1 MKQMSNPIKPGI
13 MKKIIF
19 AALALFTIGIAT
31 ASADKNRIIAKE
43 NLPQKSQQFINSHF
57 SSIKVSYVKE
67 EYDFFEKSFEVVF
80 ADGSKVEFARNGEW
94 KEVDCRYTAVPTPIV
109 PQAIVKYIK
118 SNYPDVKEEAE
129 YARTKSEAA
138 YLKFRQNE
146 AQSTLE
152 HQEGSWKDWF
162 RWL

>member
-1 MKQMSNPIKPGI
+1 MSNPIKPGI

-31 ASADKNRIIAKE
+31 ASADKNRIITKE

-118 SNYPDVKEEAE
+118 SNYPDVKVLQIEKKRSDYEVKISN
-129 YARTKSEAA
+129 R
-138 YLKFRQNE
+138 
-146 AQSTLE
+146 LE
-152 HQEGSWKDWF
+152 LTFDSKYNIIDIDD
-162 RWL
+162 

>member
-118 SNYPDVKEEAE
+118 SNYPDVKVLQIEKKRSDYEVKISN
-129 YARTKSEAA
+129 R
-138 YLKFRQNE
+138 
-146 AQSTLE
+146 LE
-152 HQEGSWKDWF
+152 LTFDSKYNIIDIDD
-162 RWL
+162 

>member
-1 MKQMSNPIKPGI
+1 MSNPIKPGI

-118 SNYPDVKEEAE
+118 SNYPDVKVLQIEKKRSDYEVKISN
-129 YARTKSEAA
+129 R
-138 YLKFRQNE
+138 
-146 AQSTLE
+146 LE
-152 HQEGSWKDWF
+152 LTFDSKYNIIDIDD
-162 RWL
+162 

>member
-118 SNYPDVKEEAE
+118 SNYPDVKVLQIEKKRSDYEVKISN
-129 YARTKSEAA
+129 R
-138 YLKFRQNE
+138 
-146 AQSTLE
+146 LE
-152 HQEGSWKDWF
+152 LTFDSKYNIVDIDD
-162 RWL
+162 

>member
-1 MKQMSNPIKPGI
+1 

-31 ASADKNRIIAKE
+31 ASADKNRIITKE

-118 SNYPDVKEEAE
+118 SNYPDVKVLQIEKKRSDYEVKISN
-129 YARTKSEAA
+129 R
-138 YLKFRQNE
+138 
-146 AQSTLE
+146 LE
-152 HQEGSWKDWF
+152 LTFDSKYNIIDIDD
-162 RWL
+162 